1 MKRWLPL
8 LAILLLGL
16 AAVIATEH
24 RRSDTEVGPHALL
37 SLVADGER
45 EASRLPARATRM
57 NDEEEIRIGDE
68 LASRYLAESE
78 LGRLGSRDA
87 TVQSYVSRVGSRV
100 ASHSRRTL
108 PWRFHYIPDANFY
121 DAFSLPGG
129 HVFIGAGLMSLMRN
143 EDELAA
149 VLGHEIAHIELY
161 HCAERVQLEAKA
173 RKLHAEIAGQ
183 MLSLPMELFQAGY
196 GKDLELEAD
205 REGTRLAAQANYSP
219 YGAITMFQAFDRQY
233 RAVQQRRTDSPQDE
247 AAQVIF
253 ETLDGYFRSHPPTD
267 ERIAQIEQLIHS
279 QGWEDRTEQ
288 QSLDSAVLAI
298 LRRREPPA
306 EPESAPPRILR

>member
-24 RRSDTEVGPHALL
+24 RRGDTEIGPHALL
-37 SLVADGER
+37 GLIADSER

-68 LASRYLAESE
+68 LASRYLAENE
-78 LGRLGSRDA
+78 LGRLNSRDA
-87 TVQSYVSRVGSRV
+87 VVQAYVSRVGTRA
-100 ASHSRRTL
+100 ASHARRTL

-173 RKLHAEIAGQ
+173 RKLHVEIAGQ
-183 MLSLPMELFQAGY
+183 LLALPMELFQAGY
-196 GKDLELEAD
+196 GKQLELEAD
-205 REGTRLAAQANYSP
+205 GEGTSLAAQANYSP
-219 YGAITMFQAFDRQY
+219 YGAITMFQALDRQY
-233 RAVQQRRTDSPQDE
+233 RVAQQRADSPQDE
-247 AAQVIF
+247 AARVVF
-253 ETLDGYFRSHPPTD
+253 ATLDGYFRSHPPAD
-267 ERIAQIEQLIHS
+267 ERIAQIEQLIRRE
-279 QGWEDRTEQ
+279 GWEARTDQ
-288 QSLDSAVLAI
+288 QPLDSGVWSALH
-298 LRRREPPA
+298 RREPPA